1 MRQYVRERLGDS
13 SGKEKWMAQNKITG
27 KLVSSVFSTLFNLQL
42 PLTIRTIK
50 HKEKKRGTTTMMF

>member
-1 MRQYVRERLGDS
+1 MSESALATRAGEE
-13 SGKEKWMAQNKITG
+13 SGWRKTKSG